1 MKIVGLTGG
10 IGSGKSTMLKWF
22 KKQGVPCFESDKA
35 GRKMLNY
42 NLKEQVIKRFG
53 TEMYDIKG
61 CLNRK
66 KLSEIVFNN
75 PNSLADLNAI
85 VHPAVDSAF
94 KDFKIKNQDATF
106 IINEVAILFEYG
118 GYKECDIIILVTAS
132 KELRLKRV
140 MQRDNSNRETVI
152 SRMKNQWTDKIK
164 IELSDY
170 VIVNESIKDSLSHLK
185 IVYNELI

>member
-22 KKQGVPCFESDKA
+22 KKQGVPCFESDKV

-53 TEMYDIKG
+53 IEIYDIKG